1 MKRPQDEF
9 WHSRFSQVSTMID
22 MYADEQQMIAA
33 RMNNQSYT
41 SKYFEQTEEVKEI
54 KSMKE
59 IEGW

>member
-9 WHSRFSQVSTMID
+9 LHSRFTQVLTMID

-33 RMNNQSYT
+33 RMNNQPYT
-41 SKYFEQTEEVKEI
+41 SKYFEQAEEVKEI